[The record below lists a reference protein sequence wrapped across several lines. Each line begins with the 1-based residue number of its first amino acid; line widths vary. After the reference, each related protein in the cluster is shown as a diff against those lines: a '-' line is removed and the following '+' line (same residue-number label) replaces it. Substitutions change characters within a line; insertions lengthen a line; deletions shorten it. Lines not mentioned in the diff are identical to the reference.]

1 MNLDTTNWKEFSLNK
16 LFIIKKGKRLTSED
30 QEDGVYNY
38 IGAIDSNNGIA
49 NHIAQQPIHEGN
61 TISLSYNG
69 SVGEAFYQK
78 DPYWATDDVNAL
90 YSRYDGFNEPIGLFI
105 ATVIRAEKY
114 KFSYGRKWTLENMQK
129 SIIKL
134 PVRRSSDGKPFI
146 DKMHMYSDE
155 GYVPDWQFME
165 QYVRSLHH
173 KPLTTKNKCTKVAEL
188 NIDTWKEFKIGKI
201 FQTNIAKSI
210 DFGNTESGCN
220 VYVGRTSSNNGVQGY
235 VSDPTVENGNCIII
249 GMVGEN
255 WAFYQPAAFV
265 ASQNILVLRTPQ
277 LNCCNA
283 LFLCSILSK
292 SVEIFRMNYALPL
305 SKEKMNQRIIKLP
318 IQRREDGSPV
328 IDINY
333 QYSDE
338 GYVPDWQFMEDYIKS
353 LPYGD
358 RL

>member
-173 KPLTTKNKCTKVAEL
+173 KPLTTKNRHANAVKL
-188 NIDTWKEFKIGKI
+188 NIADWKEFRIGDVFPKTVI
-201 FQTNIAKSI
+201 KHFSAIPEIEGMIPFVSST
-210 DFGNTESGCN
+210 
-220 VYVGRTSSNNGVQGY
+220 SNNNGIASFVDAD
-235 VSDPTVENGNCIII
+235 VVAGNCITVSTN
-249 GMVGEN
+249 GDCFDC
-255 WAFYQPAAFV
+255 FYQPDAIAV
-265 ASQNILVLRTPQ
+265 SNDVEVLYTPM
-277 LNCCNA
+277 LNQYNA
-283 LFLCSILSK
+283 LFIITVMSLEKKKYGYGRKPKNDRVYDTI
-292 SVEIFRMNYALPL
+292 IRLP
-305 SKEKMNQRIIKLP
+305 SNKNGQ
-318 IQRREDGSPV
+318 
-328 IDINY
+328 
-333 QYSDE
+333 
-338 GYVPDWQFMEDYIKS
+338 PDWQFMEDYIKS